1 METMERFQ
9 EFASSEKLPEVFFC
23 TRKLEDESRQK
34 IEGDE
39 ELSKFDRALTERDA
53 KAAQV
58 VLARLIGEEGPD
70 REQLYYRCFCL
81 LRYMIAFLQN
91 QEPEKGAETL
101 EKVSALNLGDTSAFL
116 KGMQEAVEEICS
128 READPLMDSILE
140 YIRENFWRNDF
151 SLENVA
157 ERFHLS
163 KTYVSRLFKKRLGI
177 RYIDYLSGLRME
189 EARKKLVETDLTIQE
204 IAESVGYFDVPGFRK
219 KFKQTYGIN
228 ASQYKK
234 NKGT

>member
-1 METMERFQ
+1 M
-9 EFASSEKLPEVFFC
+9 
-23 TRKLEDESRQK
+23 
-34 IEGDE
+34 
-39 ELSKFDRALTERDA
+39 
-53 KAAQV
+53 

-140 YIRENFWRNDF
+140 YIRENFWRTI
-151 SLENVA
+151 SPW
-157 ERFHLS
+157 
-163 KTYVSRLFKKRLGI
+163 KTWPNGSIFPRPMSAGC
-177 RYIDYLSGLRME
+177 LR
-189 EARKKLVETDLTIQE
+189 KGS
-204 IAESVGYFDVPGFRK
+204 ESA
-219 KFKQTYGIN
+219 I
-228 ASQYKK
+228 SII
-234 NKGT
+234 